1 MQTNI
6 DIATTPASGP
16 YLTLTDATKI
26 LPRKN
31 GSRIHPSTLWRWC
44 RLGCKGIRLQY
55 VRVGR
60 AVMVTESGLNQ
71 FFLSLAASD
80 FTQKSRPE
88 HRPAIRKRHQRPQ
101 YRQAAIDDANAILVR
116 AGILKQ
122 SIPAE
127 NGFSQ
132 AQCCR

>member
-6 DIATTPASGP
+6 DISTMPASGP

-71 FFLSLAASD
+71 FFSSLAAVD
-80 FTQKSRPE
+80 FTQKSQPE
-88 HRPAIRKRHQRPQ
+88 HRPTIRKRQQRSQ
-101 YRQAAIDDANAILVR
+101 YRQTAIDEANAILVR
-116 AGILKQ
+116 AGIIKP
-122 SIPAE
+122 SPSAE
-127 NGFSQ
+127 NGFSS
-132 AQCCR
+132 ASCR